1 MQKMAQQLVNL
12 DALRAESLK
21 VRFLGKEFEIGY
33 IPSGLAIPL
42 IENHNKDIQEQ
53 KESDSNEKI
62 MSDEIRAV
70 SLFCSFYEPSFT
82 EDFLRKNASKAQID
96 SMYTMLIFAI
106 YENFVKKVPDE
117 KGGENEES
125 EKKTTGDY
133 SLIKQ

>member
-1 MQKMAQQLVNL
+1 MAQQIVNL
-12 DALRAESLK
+12 DALRAESRK

-53 KESDSNEKI
+53 KESDSKEKI
-62 MSDEIRAV
+62 MRDEIHAV
-70 SLFCSFYEPSFT
+70 SLFCSFYDHSFT
-82 EDFLRKNASKAQID
+82 EEFLSKNASKAQID

-106 YENFVKKVPDE
+106 FENFVKKVPDE
-117 KGGENEES
+117 KAGENEGA
-125 EKKTTGDY
+125 EKKTTGEI

>member
-1 MQKMAQQLVNL
+1 MKKVAQHIVNL
-12 DALRAESLK
+12 DALRAESKK
-21 VRFLGKEFEIGY
+21 VLFLDKEFEIGY

-82 EDFLRKNASKAQID
+82 EEFLRKNASKAQID

-106 YENFVKKVPDE
+106 FENFVRKVPDE
-117 KGGENEES
+117 KTRENEES

>member
-1 MQKMAQQLVNL
+1 MARHIVNL
-12 DALRAESLK
+12 DTLRAESRRVL
-21 VRFLGKEFEIGY
+21 FLGQEFEIGY

-62 MSDEIRAV
+62 MSDEIHAV
-70 SLFCSFYEPSFT
+70 SLFCSFYDRTFT
-82 EDFLRKNASKAQID
+82 EDFLSKNASKAQID

-117 KGGENEES
+117 QLEAAEAT
-125 EKKTTGDY
+125 EKKTTGDR

>member
-1 MQKMAQQLVNL
+1 MQKMAQHIVNL
-12 DALRAESLK
+12 DALRAESRK
-21 VRFLGKEFEIGY
+21 VLFLGQEFEIGY

-70 SLFCSFYEPSFT
+70 SLFCSFYDSAFT